1 MWVKLIQA
9 CSDRDKAPWREKE
22 EKLREKKKNMKQ
34 KQIFKMALTQAGA
47 YGGAVETLSN
57 HHLDGAKDFG
67 DKKVSSARQICRIVP
82 PLLAESF

>member
-1 MWVKLIQA
+1 
-9 CSDRDKAPWREKE
+9 
-22 EKLREKKKNMKQ
+22 MKQ